1 MKKIL
6 YDVRQDAIK
15 KLKTAKDEDSC
26 RLIDAALYIN
36 ALSKLI
42 RKEGLPGLELF
53 IEDLPELLQLP
64 IELIVDAY
72 SPKKVVEF
80 ATNDYWSRD
89 PLGIQ
94 AMIS

>member
-64 IELIVDAY
+64 IELIVDA
-72 SPKKVVEF
+72 PKKVVEF
-80 ATNDYWSRD
+80 ATNDYWTRD
-89 PLGIQ
+89 PQGIQ
-94 AMIS
+94 AIAA

>member
-36 ALSKLI
+36 AL
-42 RKEGLPGLELF
+42 
-53 IEDLPELLQLP
+53 
-64 IELIVDAY
+64 
-72 SPKKVVEF
+72 
-80 ATNDYWSRD
+80 
-89 PLGIQ
+89 
-94 AMIS
+94 